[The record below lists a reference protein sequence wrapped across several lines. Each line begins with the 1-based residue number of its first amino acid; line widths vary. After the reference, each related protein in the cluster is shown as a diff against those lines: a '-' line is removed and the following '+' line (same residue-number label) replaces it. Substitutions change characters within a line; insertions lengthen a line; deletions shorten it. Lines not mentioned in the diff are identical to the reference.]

1 MGGGINQLH
10 GKNPVKLSQL
20 TQILSLPPLPSALQ
34 ALEFHGVSIDTRTL
48 EPGNLFIAIKGA
60 QFDGHDYIAAAAKKG
75 AVAVIADHPCTTSL
89 PCIVVDNS
97 VHAMG
102 ILAAHQRAQF
112 QGPVIGLTGS
122 CGKTTT
128 RALVESILR
137 HCGQTLSSER
147 SFNNDIGV
155 PLTLLRLSEKDRY
168 AVLEMGANH
177 VGEIAY
183 LTNIVKPTVALITNA
198 TESHL
203 EGFGSLAHIRLAK
216 GEIFRGL
223 AIDGTAVL
231 NADDPYCT
239 EWEKM
244 LAPRRI
250 LRFSMSDALSFP
262 VDIYTKNIGL
272 QAPGYPRFT
281 LVTPL
286 GETPI
291 RLPLLGR
298 HNIGNALAAAACAY
312 AVGAPL
318 SAIQAGLES
327 VTAVN
332 KRVNLH
338 TLAPDVQLIDDTYN
352 ANPLSMA
359 AAIAILAQQPHEK
372 VLVFGDMREL
382 GKYTEAAH
390 REVGKQARASGIDHL
405 YTYGQESALAGQAF
419 GAQAQHFTDQ
429 AALIVALKAHVLH
442 PATLLIKGSRSM
454 QMERV
459 VAALLGT
466 P

>member
-1 MGGGINQLH
+1 MQ
-10 GKNPVKLSQL
+10 LSQL
-20 TQILSLPPLPSALQ
+20 THILSLPPLPAALQ

-48 EPGNLFIAIKGA
+48 EPGNLFVAIKGA
-60 QFDGHDYIAAAAKKG
+60 QFDGHDYIAAAAEKG
-75 AVAVIADHPCTTSL
+75 VVAVITDRPCTASL
-89 PCIVVDNS
+89 PCMVVDNPI
-97 VHAMG
+97 HAMG
-102 ILAAHQRAQF
+102 VLAAYQRAQF

-128 RALVESILR
+128 RALVASILR

-155 PLTLLRLSEKDRY
+155 PLTLLRLCEEDRY

-183 LTNIVKPTVALITNA
+183 LTEIVKPTVALITNA

-216 GEIFRGL
+216 GEIFQGL
-223 AIDGTAVL
+223 AVEGTAVI
-231 NADDPYCT
+231 NADDPYCAG
-239 EWEKM
+239 WEKM
-244 LAPRRI
+244 AAPRRVVH
-250 LRFSMSDALSFP
+250 FSMGTEAEIYAQ
-262 VDIYTKNIGL
+262 DITLHG
-272 QAPGYPRFT
+272 PGYPAFV

-286 GETPI
+286 GKTAV

-298 HNIGNALAAAACAY
+298 HNVGNALAAAACAY

-318 SAIQAGLES
+318 SAIQAGLET

-332 KRVNLH
+332 KRANLH

-382 GKYTEAAH
+382 GEYSAVAH
-390 REVGKQARASGIDHL
+390 TEVGKQARASGIDHL
-405 YTYGQESALAGQAF
+405 YTYGEASALAGQAF
-419 GAQAQHFTDQ
+419 GAQTMHFTDQ
-429 AALIVALKAHVLH
+429 AALIIALKAHLLH
-442 PATLLIKGSRSM
+442 PGTLLIKGSRSM

-459 VAALLGT
+459 VAALLGAS
-466 P
+466 